1 MGLVQNILYSQLGK
15 LIQEGLKVAKNRE
28 DQPRL
33 KVINERCMQFMVFF
47 FSIYRKPWLGYQNC
61 VTITTSFSKN
71 IISTV
76 KQWGAQLP
84 YSE

>member
-1 MGLVQNILYSQLGK
+1 MK
-15 LIQEGLKVAKNRE
+15 LAKNRE
-28 DQPRL
+28 NQPRL
-33 KVINERCMQFMVFF
+33 KVINERCTQFTVFF
-47 FSIYRKPWLGYQNC
+47 FSILKTMT

-76 KQWGAQLP
+76 KQREAQLP